1 MPDART
7 RFQSPKGVQVR
18 EHSIPEATPLCARNT
33 RRQHQPPLQ
42 QTPRR
47 ARSLPFRVVF
57 AVLGLST
64 VLLFP
69 GRAVAQ
75 GLPEPAEAMAAFN
88 KVRTWVD
95 AISAPPESDMSLAAL
110 PDCPASV
117 TIRYAGRIV
126 GRGVSFAPGRGAAI
140 REASARAIREASG
153 RVPIPVDP
161 DLRRE
166 VARSLVLSLE
176 LASPPVPVAP
186 DAMKDLY
193 LTLSPGIHGVAARLG
208 DRVEGLFPGTMLAT
222 GTEPRAA
229 IGAVAAAVT
238 GSPENAIRDP
248 LQVRR
253 DLGVS
258 FLTFRTTHLAQS
270 GAGASPHFL
279 YRGSGLPTASPPT
292 VQDLESLTDRIVS
305 NLLARETEPDH
316 RAGIAGTY
324 LPLQDRYEP
333 SVGSPIEQGLVAIA
347 LARSARRHGGE
358 KDVRDHAARLAR
370 RIIEDLAFVGP
381 EEIAPDA
388 SPMSAAIVSIA
399 TRTVFDGD
407 QARPDAVAEL
417 LRSCD
422 RRMDEADIGSLSGP
436 ERSFLAWGMSVRAR
450 RSGSPEHASTATR
463 LVREAFLNTPAPML
477 VGQMPWLLWAE
488 QALAPADAPIPASES
503 LRQMRAIIWTHQV
516 RPEDGGDDGADMVGG
531 ILFTGASNP
540 LPTAQSLRAI
550 AATSSMIADPRLT
563 PPEELPREL
572 ARLLGGVRFI
582 GSLTAHEATCHMFA
596 SPERAS
602 GGVRASLWDQRMP
615 PESGA
620 LAILILC
627 DLLDVVSPSP
637 STGSNAHEDG
647 RAGAETGIESGG
659 QAASETDVRR
669 KR

>member
-1 MPDART
+1 M
-7 RFQSPKGVQVR
+7 G
-18 EHSIPEATPLCARNT
+18 NT
-33 RRQHQPPLQ
+33 HRQHHSLLQ
-42 QTPRR
+42 RNR
-47 ARSLPFRVVF
+47 GGAWSLLFRDRFV
-57 AVLGLST
+57 VLGLAA

-69 GRAVAQ
+69 GRSVAQ
-75 GLPEPAEAMAAFN
+75 GIPEPAEAMAAFN
-88 KVRTWVD
+88 KVRAWVD
-95 AISAPPESDMSLAAL
+95 AISAPPDSDMSHAAL

-126 GRGVSFAPGRGAAI
+126 GRGVSFAPGRGFAI

-186 DAMKDLY
+186 DALKELY
-193 LTLSPGIHGVAARLG
+193 LTLSPGIHGVAARMG

-222 GTEPRAA
+222 GTEPRGA

-248 LQVRR
+248 SQVRR

-258 FLTFRTTHLAQS
+258 FMTFRTTHLAQT

-292 VQDLESLTDRIVS
+292 VQDLESLTDQIVS
-305 NLLARETEPDH
+305 NLLARETEPGE

-333 SVGSPIEQGLVAIA
+333 AVGSPIEQALVAFA
-347 LARSARRHGGE
+347 LARSAHRHGGE
-358 KDVRDHAARLAR
+358 KDVREHAARLAR

-388 SPMSAAIVSIA
+388 SPTSAAIVSIA
-399 TRTVFDGD
+399 TRAAFD
-407 QARPDAVAEL
+407 AAEVLPDDVATM

-422 RRMDEADIGSLSGP
+422 RRMEEAEVGSLSGP

-450 RSGSPEHASTATR
+450 WSGSPEHVTMATK
-463 LVREAFLNTPAPML
+463 LVREAFLSTPAPML

-488 QALAPADAPIPASES
+488 QALAPRDGPIPASES
-503 LRQMRAIIWTHQV
+503 LRQMRAIIWTHQI

-550 AATSSMIADPRLT
+550 AAASSMMVDPRLT
-563 PPEELPREL
+563 PAEDLPREL

-582 GSLTAHEATCHMFA
+582 GSLTADEATCHMYA
-596 SPERAS
+596 SPERAH

-637 STGSNAHEDG
+637 RAGPNAHGIGSVE
-647 RAGAETGIESGG
+647 AETGIESGREATAESG
-659 QAASETDVRR
+659 VHGER
-669 KR
+669 